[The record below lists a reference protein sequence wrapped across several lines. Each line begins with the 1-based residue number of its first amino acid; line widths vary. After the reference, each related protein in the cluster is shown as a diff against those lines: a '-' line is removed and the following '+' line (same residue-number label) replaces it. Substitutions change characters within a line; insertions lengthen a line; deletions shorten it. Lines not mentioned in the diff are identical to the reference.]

1 MAIVI
6 TSQPK
11 LNKLCSTLVPLKF
24 IVTETTAD
32 TTNIVAT
39 CYVTNQ
45 TTGVQT
51 QISGKFRMA
60 PSLTQ
65 VDTFLFDSSEIFNTL
80 TKYTLKDYPNN
91 IQLGT
96 NEGSLL
102 TQKSWPDVATYF
114 VDVRF
119 QREYL
124 DAATGLIVLESG
136 TTNSNRFFVHEGVPE
151 KRWLNDMV
159 TSNGNNASVFD
170 YFNFYFDTD
179 IQYKRYFT
187 NYPIIKR
194 NQTTSLRTSNVKIHE
209 SESYMLMFVA
219 PLDNRTCNDYIIY
232 IKTYSDDFLTFLNI
246 HAIDVSESPNLQ
258 SVLVGFRDIKNAFTP
273 IAAEGSNFINVKNYS
288 VSFMA
293 GNDNGGTCVY
303 SEMST
308 IYNFNVDRSCIEN
321 GGYMRF
327 AFKNMLGGYDMVS
340 SRGSFVEKTKNK
352 FQTFE
357 QSLGYDNWNNAMD
370 FGNSNWSNTNV
381 KGFSVTTQNLK
392 PEYAAHFAE
401 MFSSTQVYL
410 RVKNDSYKKVYDV
423 DATITSLEQPY
434 FYEPIVINAGSQN
447 IIDSSNNT
455 KKLTFSFDMAVNQ
468 RNPRY

>member
-1 MAIVI
+1 
-6 TSQPK
+6 
-11 LNKLCSTLVPLKF
+11 
-24 IVTETTAD
+24 
-32 TTNIVAT
+32 
-39 CYVTNQ
+39 
-45 TTGVQT
+45 
-51 QISGKFRMA
+51 
-60 PSLTQ
+60 
-65 VDTFLFDSSEIFNTL
+65 
-80 TKYTLKDYPNN
+80 
-91 IQLGT
+91 
-96 NEGSLL
+96 
-102 TQKSWPDVATYF
+102 
-114 VDVRF
+114 
-119 QREYL
+119 
-124 DAATGLIVLESG
+124 
-136 TTNSNRFFVHEGVPE
+136 
-151 KRWLNDMV
+151 
-159 TSNGNNASVFD
+159 VFD

-179 IQYKRYFT
+179 KQYKRYFT

-219 PLDNRTCNDYIIY
+219 PLDNRICNDYKIY

-273 IAAEGSNFINVKNYS
+273 IAAEGTNFINVKNYS
-288 VSFMA
+288 VSFVA
-293 GNDNGGTCVY
+293 GNDSGGTCVY

-308 IYNFNVDRSCIEN
+308 IYNFNVDRSCIDN

-340 SRGSFVEKTKNK
+340 SRGAFVEKTKNK

-410 RVKNDSYKKVYDV
+410 RVENDSYKKVYDV
-423 DATITSLEQPY
+423 DATITALEQPY

>member
-6 TSQPK
+6 NTQPTS
-11 LNKLCSTLVPLKF
+11 NKLCSTLVPLKF

-39 CYVTNQ
+39 CYIYDQ
-45 TTGVQT
+45 TTAVET

-60 PSLTQ
+60 PSLSQ

-102 TQKSWPDVATYF
+102 TQKIWQDVATYY
-114 VDVRF
+114 VAVKF

-124 DAATGLIVLESG
+124 DAATGLIVLEAA
-136 TTNSNRFFVHEGVPE
+136 TINSNRFYVHEGVPE

-159 TSNGNNASVFD
+159 NSNGSSASVFD

-179 IQYKRYFT
+179 KQYKRYFT

-194 NQTTSLRTSNVKIHE
+194 NQTTSLRTSNVKIHK

-219 PLDNRTCNDYIIY
+219 PIDTRLCNDYKIY

-246 HAIDVSESPNLQ
+246 HAIDVSDSPNLQ

-288 VSFMA
+288 VSFMV

-308 IYNFNVDRSCIEN
+308 IYNFNVDRSCIDN

-340 SRGSFVEKTKNK
+340 SRGAFVEKTKNK

-381 KGFSVTTQNLK
+381 KGFSVTTHNLK

-410 RVKNDSYKKVYDV
+410 RVENDSYKKIYDV
-423 DATITSLEQPY
+423 DATITALEQPY

>member
-1 MAIVI
+1 
-6 TSQPK
+6 
-11 LNKLCSTLVPLKF
+11 
-24 IVTETTAD
+24 
-32 TTNIVAT
+32 
-39 CYVTNQ
+39 
-45 TTGVQT
+45 
-51 QISGKFRMA
+51 
-60 PSLTQ
+60 
-65 VDTFLFDSSEIFNTL
+65 
-80 TKYTLKDYPNN
+80 
-91 IQLGT
+91 
-96 NEGSLL
+96 
-102 TQKSWPDVATYF
+102 
-114 VDVRF
+114 
-119 QREYL
+119 
-124 DAATGLIVLESG
+124 
-136 TTNSNRFFVHEGVPE
+136 
-151 KRWLNDMV
+151 
-159 TSNGNNASVFD
+159 
-170 YFNFYFDTD
+170 
-179 IQYKRYFT
+179 
-187 NYPIIKR
+187 
-194 NQTTSLRTSNVKIHE
+194 
-209 SESYMLMFVA
+209 MFVA
-219 PLDNRTCNDYIIY
+219 PLDNRICNDYKIY

-273 IAAEGSNFINVKNYS
+273 IAAEGTNFINVKNYS
-288 VSFMA
+288 VSFVA
-293 GNDNGGTCVY
+293 GNDSGGTCVY

-340 SRGSFVEKTKNK
+340 SRGAFVEKTKNK

-357 QSLGYDNWNNAMD
+357 QSLGYDNWNKAMD

-381 KGFSVTTQNLK
+381 KGFSVTTHNLK

-410 RVKNDSYKKVYDV
+410 RVENDSYKKVYDV
-423 DATITSLEQPY
+423 DATITALEQPY

>member
-6 TSQPK
+6 TSQPTSK
-11 LNKLCSTLVPLKF
+11 KLCSTLVPLKF

-39 CYVTNQ
+39 CYVTDQ
-45 TTGVQT
+45 TTAVET

-60 PSLTQ
+60 PSLSQ

-102 TQKSWPDVATYF
+102 TQKIWQDVATYY
-114 VDVRF
+114 VAVKF

-124 DAATGLIVLESG
+124 DAATGLIVLEAA
-136 TTNSNRFFVHEGVPE
+136 TTNSNRFYVNEGVPE

-159 TSNGNNASVFD
+159 NSNGSSASVFD
-170 YFNFYFDTD
+170 YFNFYFDID
-179 IQYKRYFT
+179 KQFKRYFT

-194 NQTTSLRTSNVKIHE
+194 NQITERRISNVKIHE

-232 IKTYSDDFLTFLNI
+232 VKTYSDDFLTFLNI

-273 IAAEGSNFINVKNYS
+273 IAAEGTNFINVKNYS
-288 VSFMA
+288 VSFVA
-293 GNDNGGTCVY
+293 GNDSGGTCVY

-308 IYNFNVDRSCIEN
+308 IYNFNVDRSCIDN

-340 SRGSFVEKTKNK
+340 SRGAFVEKTKNK

-381 KGFSVTTQNLK
+381 KGFSVTTHNLK

-410 RVKNDSYKKVYDV
+410 RVENDSYKKVYSV
-423 DATITSLEQPY
+423 DATITALEQPY